1 LKQLW
6 DEDEL
11 YAYWKLTSGE
21 QTLLA
26 GRTGHGPFRFAVQLT
41 FFQHERR
48 FPESRRSLPA
58 KVVRNMA
65 EQLSMPINAL
75 ERFDWAG
82 RTAKHQRT
90 EYSLG
95 LCTTHD
101 GQSLGV
107 AFDMDSNELSA
118 ERPFA

>member
-1 LKQLW
+1 VKRHW
-6 DEDEL
+6 DDDEL
-11 YAYWKLTSGE
+11 DAHWTLTSSE
-21 QTLLA
+21 QALLA
-26 GRTGHGPFRFAVQLT
+26 GRTGHGRFGFAVLLK

-48 FPESRRSLPA
+48 FPDSRRELPA
-58 KVVRNMA
+58 EVVRHMA
-65 EQLSMPINAL
+65 EQLSMPITAL

-95 LCTTHD
+95 LCTTHE